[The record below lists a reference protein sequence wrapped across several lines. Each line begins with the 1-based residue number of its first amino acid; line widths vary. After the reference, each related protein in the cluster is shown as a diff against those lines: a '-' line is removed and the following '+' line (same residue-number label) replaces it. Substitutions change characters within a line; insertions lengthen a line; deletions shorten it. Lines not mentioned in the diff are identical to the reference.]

1 MKRNILITAT
11 VLVVAV
17 SGFLAWRNYHTGCCS
32 TSCNSTSDNYNTK
45 MSMVC
50 ELSCA
55 AKDVDESKL
64 VAQSIAKAGDFT
76 KCPISGV
83 AFLVNDQSS
92 KINHNGKSVFT
103 CCETCA
109 EIFTKSPDEYSSNI
123 H

>member
-1 MKRNILITAT
+1 
-11 VLVVAV
+11 
-17 SGFLAWRNYHTGCCS
+17 
-32 TSCNSTSDNYNTK
+32 

-55 AKDVDESKL
+55 AENVDASKL
-64 VAQSIAKAGDFT
+64 TAQSKAKAGDFT
-76 KCPISGV
+76 KCPVSGV

-92 KINHNGKSVFT
+92 QISQNGKSVFT

-109 EIFTKSPDEYSSNI
+109 EIFTKAPDEYVANI